1 MMGRI
6 QDSLGIK
13 ISLDRVWL
21 YSSRCL
27 YPNWLSLEFFTKGWK
42 FFFREELQN
51 LVVLTAI
58 GVAYDCVFGTM
69 SLFNIAY
76 RVFGSICVRRFL
88 AGGICS
94 STKSMEGQNVIITGA
109 NVGIG
114 KEAAKDLLERG
125 ARVIMGCRDIKR
137 GDVARQELMKISKKV
152 ELRKL
157 DLSDL
162 SSVREFARGI
172 HSDKLKIHV
181 LINNAGVMTGGPY
194 SQTVDG
200 FELHMGT
207 NHLGH
212 FLLTRLLLPM
222 LKHSQP
228 ARIVNVASLS
238 HLGSNLDLSN
248 FMSEDKYKIK
258 EVYGDSKL
266 ANILFT
272 RQLATILK
280 GTHTSVF
287 SLHPGV
293 VNTEIAR
300 HIIPAWVSKLLL
312 PLLLKTAAEGAQTT
326 LHCAT
331 EARQHRDMY
340 FSDCSVGWPKAAAT
354 DDFLAEQLWKISEE
368 LVKPKLSKL

>member
-1 MMGRI
+1 
-6 QDSLGIK
+6 
-13 ISLDRVWL
+13 LDRFWL
-21 YSSRCL
+21 YSSRIL
-27 YPNWLSLEFFTKGWK
+27 YPNWLSLDFFTQGWK
-42 FFFREELQN
+42 FFFQEELQN
-51 LVVLTAI
+51 LVVLTSI
-58 GVAYDCVFGTM
+58 GVAYDYVFGSM
-69 SLFNIAY
+69 SLFNIIY
-76 RVFGSICVRRFL
+76 RILGSICIRKFL

-94 STKSMEGQNVIITGA
+94 STKRMEGQNVIITGA

-125 ARVIMGCRDIKR
+125 AHVIMACRDMKR

-162 SSVREFARGI
+162 SSVREFACGI
-172 HSDKLKIHV
+172 QNDDLQIHV

-200 FELHMGT
+200 FELHMAT

-212 FLLTRLLLPM
+212 FLLTNLLLPQ
-222 LKHSQP
+222 LRHSMP
-228 ARIVNVASLS
+228 ARVVNVASLA
-238 HLGSNLDLSN
+238 HLGSNLDFLN
-248 FMSEDKYKIK
+248 FMSEDKYNLK

-280 GTHTSVF
+280 GSNISVF

-293 VNTEIAR
+293 VVTEIGR
-300 HIIPAWVSKLLL
+300 HIMPGALKLLMSL
-312 PLLLKTAAEGAQTT
+312 IMKTTAEGAQTT
-326 LHCAT
+326 VYCAT
-331 EARQHRDMY
+331 EARQHPDMY
-340 FSDCSVGWPKAAAT
+340 FSDCSVGWPTAAAT
-354 DDFLAEQLWKISEE
+354 DDFLADHLWKISEE
-368 LVKPKLSKL
+368 LVKPTLLDKKSHLF